1 MVICK
6 TRGGKH
12 EWEEELNEAWFI
24 CVEGGIYVSM
34 WPTKLDLKN
43 HLLKLLPRV
52 LVSRGIENRW
62 RKRGIKNNFEEL
74 QERVIKKKF
83 VPDTIFIKHSMI
95 GHIYFTNGTETLI
108 VLTNK
113 DALTS
118 FELKLMSIIRPD
130 IM

>member
-1 MVICK
+1 MFQCD
-6 TRGGKH
+6 
-12 EWEEELNEAWFI
+12 L
-24 CVEGGIYVSM
+24 S
-34 WPTKLDLKN
+34 KLDLKN

-74 QERVIKKKF
+74 LERVIKEKF
-83 VPDTIFIKHSMI
+83 VPDIIFIKHSMI

>member
-1 MVICK
+1 M
-6 TRGGKH
+6 
-12 EWEEELNEAWFI
+12 
-24 CVEGGIYVSM
+24 
-34 WPTKLDLKN
+34 
-43 HLLKLLPRV
+43 

-62 RKRGIKNNFEEL
+62 RKRGIKSNFEEL
-74 QERVIKKKF
+74 QVIKEKF
-83 VPDTIFIKHSMI
+83 VLDIIFIKHSMI

-118 FELKLMSIIRPD
+118 FELKLMSIIRLD